1 MTEDRKLKYRRNDEM
16 ALGKILQGM
25 LDDFKK
31 DYLFDGLE
39 PSKEFEYLINYLII
53 SKFHPDAFSDK
64 GDLDRVV
71 VDEKSQFG
79 LDAIAFIVN
88 GNLVLGKDD
97 ISIYAKSKKLDVDI
111 LFIQTKT
118 EEKCDSGDLLKTIQ
132 ATKNFFENFEAI
144 TEKNSNIL
152 NAKEIYDELFKY
164 ENYRYCTSQ
173 SPKCHI
179 FYVTAANEWDT
190 KLIGDICDSW
200 KKDIASTIT
209 DIKSVNIQVLGRDY
223 VMDAYSEVK
232 NNIAVQ
238 INLKNS
244 ITLDRIDKVKE
255 AYIGYL
261 TGDDYLKIICDNN
274 GDIRRRIFY
283 ENVRDYQGRENSVNK
298 EIRNTITTKRTRGQ
312 FILLNNGVTIITK
325 SVTSLGANMYELSDF
340 QIVNGCQT
348 SNEIYN
354 CKEYASDILVPIKII
369 YTTDSDIISSI
380 VKATNRQSPVP
391 EEAFVALNKYHK
403 ELQLLFCEYS
413 KEMPLEMFYERRSG
427 EEDDIKEKK
436 GIYQVVTLHGI
447 IRAFES
453 VYCQNPNI
461 VYGTN
466 PANILR
472 SQSEHL
478 FCKEHKPE
486 SYYLAS
492 YLFVKFVNMQQKG
505 MFSKHDYILR
515 FYVIM
520 VVRALMMGTM
530 NAPELSSAA
539 IEKENKKMI
548 AILKTDADSYF
559 IDAKKI
565 IMDVLNRKEY
575 SDKKRYDVLRSVDFC
590 KKVKEQVE
598 KVLKD
603 SKE

>member
-1 MTEDRKLKYRRNDEM
+1 M
-16 ALGKILQGM
+16 ALSKILLGM

-31 DYLFDGLE
+31 DYLFEGMEL
-39 PSKEFEYLINYLII
+39 SKEFEYLVNYLII

-71 VDEKSQFG
+71 VDKKSQFG

-97 ISIYAKSKKLDVDI
+97 IPIYAKSKKLDVDI

-118 EEKCDSGDLLKTIQ
+118 EEKCDTGDLLKTIQ
-132 ATKNFFENFEAI
+132 ATKNFLVNFDAI

-164 ENYRYCTSQ
+164 ENYRHCTTQ
-173 SPKCHI
+173 SPKCRI
-179 FYVTAANEWDT
+179 YYVTAANEWDCG
-190 KLIGDICDSW
+190 LVENICTSS
-200 KKDIASTIT
+200 KKDITSIAS
-209 DIKSVNIQVLGRDY
+209 DIKDVDIKVLGREY
-223 VMDAYSEVK
+223 IMDAYSEVK

-238 INLKNS
+238 VSLKNC
-244 ITLDRIDKVKE
+244 ITLDKIVGVNE
-255 AYIGYL
+255 AYVGYL

-283 ENVRDYQGRENSVNK
+283 ENVRDYQGSENSVNK
-298 EIRNTITTKRTRGQ
+298 EIRATITSKKTRGQ

-325 SVTSLGANMYELSDF
+325 SVTSLGANIYELSDF

-354 CKEYASDILVPIKII
+354 CKQYVSDIFVPVKII
-369 YTTDSDIISSI
+369 YTTDIDIISSI

-403 ELQLLFCEYS
+403 ELQLLFSEYS

-436 GIYQVVTLHGI
+436 GAYQVVTLHGI

-453 VYCQNPNI
+453 VYLQNPNM

-472 SQSEHL
+472 SQREQL
-478 FCKEHKPE
+478 FCKDHKAE
-486 SYYLAS
+486 IYYLAS
-492 YLFVKFVNMQQKG
+492 YLFVKFVNMQQNG
-505 MFSKHDYILR
+505 LFSKHDYVLR

-520 VVRALMMGTM
+520 VVRDLILGTLDV
-530 NAPELSSAA
+530 PDFSSGAM
-539 IEKENKKMI
+539 EKENKKMI
-548 AILKTDADSYF
+548 EVLKTDVDNYF
-559 IDAKKI
+559 IDAKEI
-565 IMDVLNRKEY
+565 VIAVLKRDEFAE
-575 SDKKRYDVLRSVDFC
+575 KKRYDVLRSTEFC
-590 KKVKEQVE
+590 KKVKDRIAE
-598 KVLKD
+598 VLNN
-603 SKE
+603 SKKR

>member
-1 MTEDRKLKYRRNDEM
+1 M
-16 ALGKILQGM
+16 ALSKILQGM
-25 LDDFKK
+25 LEDFKK
-31 DYLFDGLE
+31 DYLFDELE
-39 PSKEFEYLINYLII
+39 PSKEFEYLVNYLII
-53 SKFHPDAFSDK
+53 SKFDPDAFSDK

-97 ISIYAKSKKLDVDI
+97 ISMYARSKKLDVDI
-111 LFIQTKT
+111 LLIQTKV
-118 EEKCDSGDLLKTIQ
+118 EEKCDTGDLLKTIQ
-132 ATKNFFENFEAI
+132 ATKNFLVNFDAI

-164 ENYRYCTSQ
+164 ENFRYCTSQ

-179 FYVTAANEWDT
+179 YYVTAANEWDRV
-190 KLIGDICDSW
+190 LVENICTSSQ
-200 KKDIASTIT
+200 KDIASIIS
-209 DIKSVNIQVLGRDY
+209 DIKSVNIQVLGREY
-223 VMDAYSEVK
+223 IMDAYSEVK

-238 INLKNS
+238 INLKNC
-244 ITLDRIDKVKE
+244 ITLDKIDGVKE
-255 AYIGYL
+255 AYLGYL

-283 ENVRDYQGRENSVNK
+283 ENVRDYQGAENSVNK
-298 EIRNTITTKRTRGQ
+298 EIRNTIITKKTRGQ

-325 SVTSLGANMYELSDF
+325 SVTSLGANIYELSDF
-340 QIVNGCQT
+340 QVVNGCQT

-354 CKEYASDILVPIKII
+354 CKQYVSDILVPVKII
-369 YTTDSDIISSI
+369 YTTNTDIISSI

-403 ELQLLFCEYS
+403 ELQLLFSEYS

-436 GIYQVVTLHGI
+436 GAYQVVTLHGI

-472 SQSEHL
+472 SQKEHL
-478 FCKEHKPE
+478 FCKNHKPE
-486 SYYLAS
+486 IYYLAS
-492 YLFVKFVNMQQKG
+492 YLFVKFVNMQQNG
-505 MFSKHDYILR
+505 LFSKHDYVLR

-520 VVRALMMGTM
+520 VVRTLILETLDVPKFDSAEMG
-530 NAPELSSAA
+530 
-539 IEKENKKMI
+539 KENNKMI
-548 AILKTDADSYF
+548 AMLKGDVDNYF
-559 IDAKKI
+559 LNAKKI
-565 IMDVLNRKEY
+565 IMDVLGRQEY
-575 SDKKRYDVLRSVDFC
+575 AEKKRYDVLRSADFC
-590 KKVKEQVE
+590 KKVKERIAE
-598 KVLKD
+598 VLMVLP
-603 SKE
+603 

>member
-1 MTEDRKLKYRRNDEM
+1 M
-16 ALGKILQGM
+16 ALNKILQGM

-31 DYLFDGLE
+31 DYLFNELE
-39 PSKEFEYLINYLII
+39 QSKEFEYLVNYLII

-118 EEKCDSGDLLKTIQ
+118 EEKCDTGDLLKTIQ
-132 ATKNFFENFEAI
+132 ATKNFLGNFEAI

-164 ENYRYCTSQ
+164 ENFRYCTSQ

-190 KLIGDICDSW
+190 KLIDDICDSC
-200 KKDIASTIT
+200 KKEIT
-209 DIKSVNIQVLGRDY
+209 SLVSDIKNVDIQVLGRDY

-238 INLKNS
+238 INLRNC
-244 ITLDRIDKVKE
+244 ITLERIDKVNE

-283 ENVRDYQGRENSVNK
+283 ENVRDYQGIENSVNK

-325 SVTSLGANMYELSDF
+325 SVTSLGANIYELSDF

-369 YTTDSDIISSI
+369 YTTDADIISSI

-403 ELQLLFCEYS
+403 ELQLLFSEYS

-453 VYCQNPNI
+453 VYCQNPNM

-472 SQSEHL
+472 SQNEHL

-486 SYYLAS
+486 IYYLAS

-505 MFSKHDYILR
+505 TFSKHDYILR

-520 VVRALMMGTM
+520 VARALMMGTM
-530 NAPELSSAA
+530 NVPELSSAA
-539 IEKENKKMI
+539 MEKENRKMI
-548 AILKTDADSYF
+548 EILKTDSDSYF
-559 IDAKKI
+559 VDAKKI

-575 SDKKRYDVLRSVDFC
+575 SEKKRYDILRSVDFC
-590 KKVKEQVE
+590 RKVKQQAEE
-598 KVLKD
+598 VLKA
-603 SKE
+603 SKK

>member
-1 MTEDRKLKYRRNDEM
+1 M
-16 ALGKILQGM
+16 ALSKILLGM
-25 LDDFKK
+25 LEDFKK
-31 DYLFDGLE
+31 DYLFEKMEL
-39 PSKEFEYLINYLII
+39 SKEFEYLVNYLVI
-53 SKFHPDAFSDK
+53 SKFHPDAFSDR

-97 ISIYAKSKKLDVDI
+97 IRIYAKSKKIDADI

-118 EEKCDSGDLLKTIQ
+118 EEKCDTGDLLKTIH
-132 ATKNFFENFEAI
+132 ATKNFLENFDAI
-144 TEKNSNIL
+144 TEKNSNII

-164 ENYRYCTSQ
+164 ENFRYCTTQ

-179 FYVTAANEWDT
+179 YYVTAANEWDCD
-190 KLIGDICDSW
+190 LVENICTSC
-200 KKDIASTIT
+200 KKDIASIS
-209 DIKSVNIQVLGRDY
+209 DIKDVEIKVLGREY
-223 VMDAYSEVK
+223 IMDAYSEVK

-238 INLKNS
+238 VSLKNC
-244 ITLDRIDKVKE
+244 ITLEKIDGVDE
-255 AYIGYL
+255 AYVGYL

-283 ENVRDYQGRENSVNK
+283 ENVRDYQGLENSVNK
-298 EIRNTITTKRTRGQ
+298 EIRETIITKKTRGQ

-325 SVTSLGANMYELSDF
+325 SVTSLGANIYELSDF

-354 CKEYASDILVPIKII
+354 CKRYVSDIFVPVKII
-369 YTTDSDIISSI
+369 YTTDIDIISSI

-403 ELQLLFCEYS
+403 ELQLLFSEYS

-436 GIYQVVTLHGI
+436 GAYQVVTLHGI

-453 VYCQNPNI
+453 VYLQNPNM

-466 PANILR
+466 PANMLR
-472 SQSEHL
+472 SQREQV
-478 FCKEHKPE
+478 FRKDHKAE
-486 SYYLAS
+486 TYYIAS
-492 YLFVKFVNMQQKG
+492 YLFVKFVNMQQNG
-505 MFSKHDYILR
+505 LFSKHDYVLR

-520 VVRALMMGTM
+520 VVRALILG
-530 NAPELSSAA
+530 NFDVPELNSGAM
-539 IEKENKKMI
+539 EKENKKMI
-548 AILKTDADSYF
+548 EMLKTDINKYF
-559 IDAKKI
+559 LDAKKI
-565 IMDVLNRKEY
+565 VIDVLKRVEY
-575 SDKKRYDVLRSVDFC
+575 TGKKRYDVLRNAEFC
-590 KKVKEQVE
+590 KKVKDRTVE
-598 KVLKD
+598 VLNV
-603 SKE
+603 SKI

>member
-1 MTEDRKLKYRRNDEM
+1 M
-16 ALGKILQGM
+16 
-25 LDDFKK
+25 
-31 DYLFDGLE
+31 
-39 PSKEFEYLINYLII
+39 
-53 SKFHPDAFSDK
+53 
-64 GDLDRVV
+64 
-71 VDEKSQFG
+71 
-79 LDAIAFIVN
+79 
-88 GNLVLGKDD
+88 GKDD

-118 EEKCDSGDLLKTIQ
+118 EEKCDTGDLLKTIQ
-132 ATKNFFENFEAI
+132 ATKNFLTNFDAI

-164 ENYRYCTSQ
+164 ENYRHCTSQ

-179 FYVTAANEWDT
+179 YYITAANEWNR
-190 KLIGDICDSW
+190 KIVEDIQLSS
-200 KKDIASTIT
+200 KREVMSIAS
-209 DIKSVNIQVLGRDY
+209 DIKDVDIQVLGREY
-223 VMDAYSEVK
+223 IVDAYSEVK
-232 NNIAVQ
+232 NNVAVQ
-238 INLKNS
+238 INLKNC
-244 ITLDRIDKVKE
+244 ITLEKIDGVNE
-255 AYIGYL
+255 AYLGYL
-261 TGDDYLKIICDNN
+261 TGSDYLKIICDNN

-283 ENVRDYQGRENSVNK
+283 ENVRDYQGFENSVNK
-298 EIRNTITTKRTRGQ
+298 EIRTTITAKKTRGQ

-325 SVTSLGANMYELSDF
+325 SVTSLGANIYELSDF

-354 CKEYASDILVPIKII
+354 CKQYAPDIFVPVKII
-369 YTTDSDIISSI
+369 YTTDVDIISSI

-403 ELQLLFCEYS
+403 ELQLLFSEYS

-436 GIYQVVTLHGI
+436 GAYQVVTLHGI
-447 IRAFES
+447 VRAFES

-472 SQSEHL
+472 SQKDQL
-478 FCKEHKPE
+478 FSKNHKPE
-486 SYYLAS
+486 IYYLAS

-505 MFSKHDYILR
+505 LFSKHDYVLR

-520 VVRALMMGTM
+520 VVRTLMLETIDV
-530 NAPELSSAA
+530 PDLSSAA

-548 AILKTDADSYF
+548 AMLKSDVDGYF
-559 IDAKKI
+559 IAAKKI
-565 IMDVLNRKEY
+565 IMDVLERKEY
-575 SDKKRYDVLRSVDFC
+575 LGKKRYDVLRSAEFC
-590 KKVKEQVE
+590 KKVKERIAE
-598 KVLKD
+598 ELNA
-603 SKE
+603 S